1 MCVEAADLFANVA
14 DLFSHVPADFS
25 SKSLQ
30 TIEGR
35 VFDIHHILE
44 AGNLCQELIFFV
56 YFLAISCWRQAFS
69 SNFS

>member
-25 SKSLQ
+25 SKNLQ

-35 VFDIHHILE
+35 VFDIHHILK
-44 AGNLCQELIFFV
+44 AGNTLSRANLFCILFSNIMLKTSFF
-56 YFLAISCWRQAFS
+56 
-69 SNFS
+69 